1 MRKSGLFLLICLPLI
16 FCSCSD
22 SKGSDSFAQRVPTGS
37 MELRYAQ
44 QFNVDYYDKLSVITI
59 GDKEKYLLLP
69 EGEKLPEDIPQDM
82 TVITQPAE
90 SIYLAATSAAD
101 HFDVLNAYDNLL
113 AVSLPDAK
121 WPFEEMRNRMICE
134 DILFAGKYSSPDY
147 ELLVSEQCGLAI
159 ESTMIYHTPEV
170 KEQLERLG
178 IPVLIERS
186 SYEQHPLGR
195 MEWIKLYGLLTGRT
209 DESESFFNEKADL
222 AESVSEKPSTGKT
235 AAFFYVSPSGKVT
248 VRKPGDYVSKM
259 IELAGGEYIFTADS
273 LNTDE
278 NALATVNIQFEAF
291 YDIAK
296 DADVLIYNSTIDGGI
311 SSLSDLEEKNS
322 LFSEFRAF
330 RNGDVWCTDKDM
342 FLQVTASADMTSE
355 LYNIFSGNGSEDDN
369 RFFHRLK

>member
-1 MRKSGLFLLICLPLI
+1 MRKSILFPIICLPVI
-16 FCSCSD
+16 FCSCAED
-22 SKGSDSFAQRVPTGS
+22 KNENSFSQNIPSGS

-44 QFNVDYYDKLSVITI
+44 QFSVDYYDKLSVITI
-59 GDKEKYLLLP
+59 GETEKYLLIP
-69 EGEKLPEDIPQDM
+69 EGEKLPENIPADM
-82 TVITQPAE
+82 TVIKQPAE
-90 SIYLAATSAAD
+90 RIYLAATSAAD
-101 HFDVLNAYDNLL
+101 HFDVLDAYDNML
-113 AVSLPDAK
+113 AVSLSEAQ
-121 WPFEEMRNRMICE
+121 WPFEEMRNRMTCE

-147 ELLVSEQCGLAI
+147 ELLLSEQCGLAI
-159 ESTMIYHTPEV
+159 ESTMICHTPEV

-209 DESESFFNEKADL
+209 EEAERIFCEKSDL
-222 AESVSEKPSTGKT
+222 AESVSAKPSTGKT
-235 AAFFYVSPSGKVT
+235 AAFFYISPSGKVT

-311 SSLSDLEEKNS
+311 SSLSDLEEQNS

-342 FLQVTASADMTSE
+342 FLQVTASADMTAE
-355 LYNIFSGNGSEDDN
+355 LYDIFTENGSENDN
-369 RFFHRLK
+369 RFFHRIK